1 MSKTNNLSQRLTT
14 SQRSTEFLISKL
26 DTHFSCLIGGLAMP
40 LCFAPFN
47 FSWLCFLALLPL
59 LVACRHPNP
68 DIRVL
73 RGFLF
78 GFGYFCIGSY
88 WFAETLI
95 THISYSWPAALG
107 GHLLITGACALA
119 PTVFCWLSG
128 YLYNNIA
135 GQTPQAKKLRAFFWP
150 LFLAALWVLIEDI
163 RFQAFGGGP
172 WMSLGL
178 SQIDSPIRG
187 FIPIL
192 GEVGTSGIVIGLSEL
207 LLTTL
212 YAINRGQLKKSV
224 LVGSLVTVIVLG
236 AHFLSMIEWTENTGA
251 PLAIAMV
258 QTAVSQRDK
267 KDLSKQ
273 TQRLSQ
279 LSELSRPYLG
289 KAKFIIWPETVVTL
303 NRGDIDQALSE
314 LGKQAMFARTS
325 ILVGAYESTLNNTRF
340 NTAFT
345 LGYEGGQKYKKRHLV
360 PFGEYVPNYL
370 WFLTDYVPG
379 DQNRSLGRDAMLIAN
394 SGTLFG
400 VSICW
405 EGSFSR
411 DNNPLVRAGAHVLVN
426 IANEAWFAGSSLP
439 KQNLDAMR
447 LRALETG
454 RPVIRVANY
463 GPGAIID
470 PNGKI
475 TTSLQADI
483 ANSAMGYV
491 QPRVGTTPFLIVGAD
506 FILFCSFAIVLIIC
520 IILKRAG
527 PRI

>member
-1 MSKTNNLSQRLTT
+1 MIET
-14 SQRSTEFLISKL
+14 SSVNTRSTTPLISKL
-26 DTHFSCLIGGLAMP
+26 DSNIACIIAGLAMP

-47 FSWLCFLALLPL
+47 FAWLCFFALLPL
-59 LVACRHPNP
+59 LVSCCHPSPNT
-68 DIRVL
+68 RVF
-73 RGFLF
+73 RGLLF
-78 GFGYFCIGSY
+78 GMGYFCVGSY
-88 WFAETLI
+88 WFAETLV
-95 THISYSWPAALG
+95 THISYSWPVAIG

-128 YLYNNIA
+128 YVYNDIA
-135 GQTPQAKKLRAFFWP
+135 SHSQPGKKLLPFFWP

-163 RFQAFGGGP
+163 RFQVFGGGP

-192 GEVGTSGIVIGLSEL
+192 GEVGTSGIVIGLSQL
-207 LLTTL
+207 LLIIL
-212 YAINRGQLKKSV
+212 CAINQEQIKKAASF
-224 LVGSLVTVIVLG
+224 SLLIITVVFG
-236 AHFLSMIEWTENTGA
+236 ANYLSKIEWTENTGT

-258 QTAVSQRDK
+258 QTAVSQHDK

-273 TQRLSQ
+273 AERLAELSNLSQ
-279 LSELSRPYLG
+279 PYLG
-289 KAKFIIWPETVVTL
+289 KAKLIIWPETVVTL
-303 NRGDIDQALSE
+303 NRGDIDEALSE
-314 LGKQAMFARTS
+314 LGIKAMFARTS

-345 LGYEGGQKYKKRHLV
+345 LGYEGGQKYNKRHLV
-360 PFGEYVPNYL
+360 PFGEYVPDYL
-370 WFLTDYVPG
+370 SFLDDHVPG
-379 DQNRSLGRDAMLIAN
+379 DQNRSLGRDTMLIAN
-394 SGTLFG
+394 SGTLLG
-400 VSICW
+400 ISICW

-411 DNNPLVRAGAHVLVN
+411 DNTPLVRAGAHILVN

-447 LRALETG
+447 VRALETG
-454 RPVIRVANY
+454 RSVVRVANY

-470 PNGKI
+470 HRGKV
-475 TTSLQADI
+475 TTPLKPDI

-491 QPRVGTTPFLIVGAD
+491 QPRVGTTPFLILGAD
-506 FILFCSFAIVLIIC
+506 FILFCSFAMVLLIC
-520 IILKRAG
+520 IILRKVG